1 MNISLRPNEKLSV
14 LIADDEV
21 DIRKTLVAFLEMM
34 DCFTFIIEAG
44 DGAEAY
50 TKYQNQIFDIVITDL
65 MMPKVRGIEFIQN
78 MKRDCARKKTPLTPT
93 MILSAN
99 VTGDEV
105 KKAISLGVK
114 YVMTKPCTAEQ
125 FIDKVAKLIQ
135 KEFHHKVKIIGDDG
149 KVIPPP
155 KKPTTKPVTD

>member
-21 DIRKTLVAFLEMM
+21 DIRETLVAFLEMM
-34 DCFTFIIEAG
+34 DCFTFIIEAS

-50 TKYQNQIFDIVITDL
+50 IKYQNQNFDFVITDL
-65 MMPKVRGIEFIQN
+65 MMPKVRGIEFIERLQ
-78 MKRDCARKKTPLTPT
+78 KDCARKKTPLTPT

-105 KKAISLGVK
+105 KKAIPLGVK

-125 FIDKVAKLIQ
+125 FIDKVAEVIQ
-135 KEFHHKVKIIGDDG
+135 KEFRS
-149 KVIPPP
+149 KVII
-155 KKPTTKPVTD
+155 TEDDASSES

>member
-21 DIRKTLVAFLEMM
+21 DIRETLVAFLEMM

-50 TKYQNQIFDIVITDL
+50 IKYQNQNFDFVITDL
-65 MMPKVRGIEFIQN
+65 MMPRVRGIELIQN
-78 MKRDCARKKTPLTPT
+78 MKRDCSRKKMPLTPT

-105 KKAISLGVK
+105 KKAIPLGVK

-125 FIDKVAKLIQ
+125 FIDKVSEVIK
-135 KEFHHKVKIIGDDG
+135 KEFRSKVKITEDG
-149 KVIPPP
+149 EEEEDK
-155 KKPTTKPVTD
+155 

>member
-21 DIRKTLVAFLEMM
+21 DIRETLVAFLEMM
-34 DCFTFIIEAG
+34 DCFTFISEAS

-50 TKYQNQIFDIVITDL
+50 IKYQNQNFDFVITDL
-65 MMPKVRGIEFIQN
+65 MMPKVRGIEFIERLQ
-78 MKRDCARKKTPLTPT
+78 KDCARKKKPLTPT

-105 KKAISLGVK
+105 KKAIPLGVK

-125 FIDKVAKLIQ
+125 FIDKVAEVIQ
-135 KEFHHKVKIIGDDG
+135 KEFRS
-149 KVIPPP
+149 KVII
-155 KKPTTKPVTD
+155 TEDDASSES